1 MSERQA
7 KCLRALEAR
16 ETALTDAVEDHS
28 VRLTACEASVNWML
42 AHEEAM
48 YGAAME
54 STRKHLRRA
63 RRIAHDWEETA
74 WRWKAIATTAIAVL
88 TVVVFGIIVL

>member
-1 MSERQA
+1 MSGKQA
-7 KCLRALEAR
+7 KRLRGIEAR
-16 ETALTDAVEDHS
+16 ETALANTVEDHD
-28 VRLTACEASVNWML
+28 VRLTACEASMNWLL

-54 STRKHLRRA
+54 STRKHLHHA
-63 RRIAHDWEETA
+63 RRTAHDWEETA

-88 TVVVFGIIVL
+88 AVVVFGIIIL